1 MILTGLVLLRQDI
14 FEQYLLMEYLVYQM
28 YNQIS
33 DHSFRTRLLKITY
46 TDSAQKYEPV
56 EKYGFLIE
64 DEDMMAERLGGEIN
78 PLRLHPDATNQSETG
93 PMAIFQYMIG
103 NTDWSIPNQ
112 HNVKMLQ
119 GASTRPIAIPYDF
132 DWSGFIAPGYI

>member
-1 MILTGLVLLRQDI
+1 
-14 FEQYLLMEYLVYQM
+14 MEYFWFTKCTIRFQTTV
-28 YNQIS
+28 S
-33 DHSFRTRLLKITY
+33 RTRLLKLLIQIRLK
-46 TDSAQKYEPV
+46 SMSRLK
-56 EKYGFLIE
+56 KYGFLIE

-112 HNVKMLQ
+112 HNVEDV
-119 GASTRPIAIPYDF
+119 ARCEYSANCYSI
-132 DWSGFIAPGYI
+132 

>member
-56 EKYGFLIE
+56 EKIPPGFLIE

-78 PLRLHPDATNQSETG
+78 H
-93 PMAIFQYMIG
+93 
-103 NTDWSIPNQ
+103 
-112 HNVKMLQ
+112 
-119 GASTRPIAIPYDF
+119 
-132 DWSGFIAPGYI
+132 IAPPP

>member
-1 MILTGLVLLRQDI
+1 
-14 FEQYLLMEYLVYQM
+14 MEYLVYQM

-33 DHSFRTRLLKITY
+33 DHSFRTRLLKLLIQIQLKNM
-46 TDSAQKYEPV
+46 SRLK
-56 EKYGFLIE
+56 KYGFLIE

>member
-1 MILTGLVLLRQDI
+1 M
-14 FEQYLLMEYLVYQM
+14 
-28 YNQIS
+28 S
-33 DHSFRTRLLKITY
+33 RLK
-46 TDSAQKYEPV
+46 
-56 EKYGFLIE
+56 KYGFLIE